1 MQKINIEKITNLP
14 KKYQDILVDIIDVA
28 NEIYKDNLLD
38 IFLAGS
44 GGRGHI
50 IENWSDLD
58 LYIITNNFDIEK
70 NIIFYDKTKNNNYD
84 IHIGTTF
91 YTKNMIENLD
101 VDSKTI
107 VAFYEHQ
114 NYNLNT
120 FIYNNIKIKHIEF
133 KDIISS
139 DKEFNNLLQVVL
151 REIYNYKLFK
161 NNFKTL
167 IKKITLLI
175 KIYIIKNNQEYVYNY
190 NNIFNKFNNIMNIN
204 EQIDIEN
211 IIKKSYIN
219 SEELNYFYKIIN
231 LIIKEKEKS
240 MKRICVRGIV
250 EKDNELAVIFRR
262 KINNGETKEYYVIPG
277 GGVEGTENLEEALKR
292 ELKEE
297 LNIEINVKDLAFK
310 TENEDRIEYFYNCEY
325 LNGTFEL
332 MGEEVERNTKENY
345 YEPTFIPKD
354 KINEFSVQK
363 EVKEYF
369 SNKRK
374 K

>member
-1 MQKINIEKITNLP
+1 MQEINIKKITNIP
-14 KKYQDILVDIIDVA
+14 KKYQEVLIDIIDIA

-58 LYIITNNFDIEK
+58 LYVITNYFDLES
-70 NIIFYDKTKNNNYD
+70 NLIFYSKTKNNDYG

-91 YTKNMIENLD
+91 YTKKMIENLD
-101 VDSKTI
+101 VDQKTI
-107 VAFYEHQ
+107 VAFYEYQ
-114 NYNLNT
+114 KYNLNT

-133 KDIISS
+133 KDILSS

-151 REIYNYKLFK
+151 REIYNYKLYK

-175 KIYIIKNNQEYVYNY
+175 KIYIIKNIQEYVYNY
-190 NNIFNKFNNIMNIN
+190 NNIFNKFNYIMNIN
-204 EQIDIEN
+204 EQIDIEEV
-211 IIKKSYIN
+211 IKKGYIN
-219 SEELNYFYKIIN
+219 SEELNYFYIIIN
-231 LIIKEKEKS
+231 LIIKEKESK

-250 EKDNELAVIFRR
+250 EKDNKLAVIFRR
-262 KINNGETKEYYVIPG
+262 KINNGEIKEYYVIPG

-310 TENEDRIEYFYNCEY
+310 SENEDRIEYFYNCEY
-325 LNGTFEL
+325 LSGTFEL

-354 KINEFSVQK
+354 KINEFSVQN

-369 SNKRK
+369 SNKR
-374 K
+374 

>member
-14 KKYQDILVDIIDVA
+14 KKYQDVLVDIIDVA

-44 GGRGHI
+44 GGRAHI
-50 IENWSDLD
+50 IENWSDLN

-70 NIIFYDKTKNNNYD
+70 NIIFYDKTKNNDYD